1 MKRKIQN
8 LMNRLLSFLLS
19 LLFRMLTPHNERRRE
34 DEEKVESQF
43 FLSIFDI

>member
-8 LMNRLLSFLLS
+8 LMNRLLS